1 MNILNSIY
9 YMTIPRVR
17 FAPSPTGYLHVGGA
31 RTALFNYLFA
41 RHFGGQFLLR
51 IEDTDKQR
59 SSDEMTGQILD
70 AMAWLGLE
78 VDEPPVHQAD
88 GIERHRADVEALLEA
103 GLAYRCFAS
112 KEELDELR
120 AKAREEVSPFR
131 YRRSAAYDA
140 EDAERRAAAGELHA
154 VFYEVPPG
162 DITFDDVVHGPTTV
176 PGDSLDDFVVLR
188 SDRTPVYNLAVVSD
202 DVHMGIT
209 HVIRGD
215 DHLSNTPKQIL
226 IYRALGADLPRFAHV
241 PMILGPDGKRLS
253 KRHGAASVEAYRE
266 EGILPEALV
275 NFLALLGWSPGDD
288 RELMELPELIEA
300 FTLDR
305 ILKKAGVFDSK
316 KLEWLNGK
324 YLDMAG
330 SDRLVPLVLEVM
342 DEGGRAIAA
351 ADPERFAAVVNLQ
364 KTRARTIS
372 GIAETSLL
380 YLVDPVA
387 YDEKSVQKH
396 WLKDAQATREI
407 LEAERGFIILADPF
421 DSESLEAGLRT
432 VADQREVGF
441 GEVIGP
447 LRVGLLGVQDSPG
460 IFDVILL
467 LGRERAVERIDAALA
482 ELDRLADS

>member
-1 MNILNSIY
+1 
-9 YMTIPRVR
+9 MTIPRVR

-41 RHFGGQFLLR
+41 RHHGGQFLLR
-51 IEDTDKQR
+51 VEDTDRER

-88 GIERHRADVEALLEA
+88 GIERHRADVEVLLEA
-103 GLAYRCFAS
+103 DLAYRCFAPQ
-112 KEELDELR
+112 EDLDELR
-120 AKAREEVSPFR
+120 AKARAEVLPFR
-131 YRRSAAYDA
+131 YRRSAVYDA
-140 EDAERRAAAGELHA
+140 DDTARRAAAGEPHA
-154 VFYEVPPG
+154 VFFEVPPV

-176 PGDSLDDFVVLR
+176 PGSSLDDFIILR
-188 SDRTPVYNLAVVSD
+188 SDRTPVYNMAVVSD
-202 DVHMGIT
+202 DVDMGIT

-226 IYRALGADLPRFAHV
+226 IYRAVGAELPRFAHV

-288 RELMELPELIEA
+288 RELMALPELIEA

-305 ILKKAGVFDSK
+305 ILKKAGVFDPK

-324 YLDMAG
+324 YLDMTG
-330 SDRLVPLVLEVM
+330 TDRLVPLVLEVM

-351 ADPERFAAVVNLQ
+351 EDPERFAAVVNLQ
-364 KTRARTIS
+364 KTRARTIPA
-372 GIAETSLL
+372 IAETSLL
-380 YLVDPVA
+380 YFVDPVA

-396 WLKDAQATREI
+396 WLKDAQVTREI
-407 LEAERGFIILADPF
+407 LASERDVLAAVEPF
-421 DSESLEAGLRT
+421 DSEALDTAFRALAESRQVGL
-432 VADQREVGF
+432 GK
-441 GEVIGP
+441 VIGP
-447 LRVGLLGVQDSPG
+447 LRVALLGVQDSPG
-460 IFDVILL
+460 IFDVLLL
-467 LGRERAVERIDAALA
+467 LGRERSLERIDDALA
-482 ELDRLADS
+482 DLDRRTAS